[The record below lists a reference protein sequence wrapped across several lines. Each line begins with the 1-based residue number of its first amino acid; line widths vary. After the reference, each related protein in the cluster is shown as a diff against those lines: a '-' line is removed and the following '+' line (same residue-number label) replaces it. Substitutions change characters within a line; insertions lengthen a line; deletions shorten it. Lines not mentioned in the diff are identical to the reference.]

1 MLSCKGDAGAGD
13 CPNPKISL
21 TPDDINQIMRP
32 EECVALGGNCC
43 NWACS
48 SCNDGVGGIYVISI
62 SILTLNN
69 WSFIFMTQLG
79 RIRMK

>member
-1 MLSCKGDAGAGD
+1 MWNNYYLTNVIQVFCDSIGDPGAGE

-43 NWACS
+43 NWAGEGW
-48 SCNDGVGGIYVISI
+48 NDGVGGI
-62 SILTLNN
+62 
-69 WSFIFMTQLG
+69 
-79 RIRMK
+79 IRSHFEFNSNF

>member
-1 MLSCKGDAGAGD
+1 MNSKSIQINFMVLIMYTQIGDSGAGD

-48 SCNDGVGGIYVISI
+48 SCNDGVGGTIFERVISI
-62 SILTLNN
+62 SNPI
-69 WSFIFMTQLG
+69 
-79 RIRMK
+79 